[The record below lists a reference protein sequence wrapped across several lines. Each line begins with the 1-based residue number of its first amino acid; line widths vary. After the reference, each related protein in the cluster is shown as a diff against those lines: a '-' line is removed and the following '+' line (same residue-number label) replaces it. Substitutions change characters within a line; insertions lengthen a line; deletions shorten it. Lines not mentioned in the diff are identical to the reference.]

1 MYIPSNVMAAIGL
14 MIGILAV
21 LAIVLAGGWANLL
34 EAIAVGLYS
43 VAKRSR
49 IRTSAR
55 RSKIEGEWYKV
66 ENETT

>member
-1 MYIPSNVMAAIGL
+1 MAAIGL

-34 EAIAVGLYS
+34 EVTAVRLYS
-43 VAKRSR
+43 AAKQSR

-66 ENETT
+66 ESETT